1 MLQISRNF
9 IVIMTTF
16 LTVGLV
22 PAPLFAQMPRDLRV
36 VKPADFCQRVTN
48 IMMTLGTQQGL
59 DVRGST
65 RMAGKA
71 TTNIMSQLKTG
82 KMSPFMDAQSAEMSA
97 APAADA
103 AAGRSDANN
112 KMWFSIPE
120 VLVSAM
126 GRAPKRVVFIDDVN
140 DLRYISQTMPQSQ
153 VLLLADG
160 AGELNSERA
169 RLVAQTSQALGL
181 EVDIIWVGKSRDPR
195 DVRAAQGLALIA
207 SMTNGAFMDLAADGS
222 CGGT

>member
-1 MLQISRNF
+1 MLTINRRTTM
-9 IVIMTTF
+9 ITTF
-16 LTVGLV
+16 LSLGFIAEAAL
-22 PAPLFAQMPRDLRV
+22 AQMPRDLRV

-71 TTNIMSQLKTG
+71 TSNIMTQLKSG
-82 KMSPFMDAQSAEMSA
+82 KMNPFMDAQSAEMSA
-97 APAADA
+97 APAVDPGATK
-103 AAGRSDANN
+103 SDAPT

-153 VLLLADG
+153 VLLLASG

-207 SMTNGAFMDLAADGS
+207 AMTNGAFMDLGADGS